1 MDHRSFRD
9 PQLSCHVEVR
19 ADGVHLI
26 VSGDL
31 DHQTCDGFDRAVRAV
46 LTGAP
51 SSLVLDLTAV
61 RFISAQGTAALVDGV
76 HRAAEICAAVAV
88 LPSPAVR
95 RRLELLGLDLA
106 VDIGPLDET
115 EPPAASA

>member
-9 PQLSCHVEVR
+9 RQLSCHVEVC

-31 DHQTCDGFDRAVRAV
+31 DHHTCDVFDCAVRAV

-51 SSLVLDLTAV
+51 GSLVLDLTAV
-61 RFISAQGTAALVDGV
+61 RFMSAQGTAALVDGL
-76 HRAAEICAAVAV
+76 HRAAGICAAVAL

-106 VDIGPLDET
+106 VGGEPVDET

>member
-9 PQLSCHVEVR
+9 RQLSCHVEVR

-31 DHQTCDGFDRAVRAV
+31 DHHTCDRFDRAVRAV
-46 LTGAP
+46 LTGVP
-51 SSLVLDLTAV
+51 DSLVLDLTAV
-61 RFISAQGTAALVDGV
+61 RFISAQGTATLVDAV

-95 RRLELLGLDLA
+95 GRLALLGLDLA
-106 VDIGPLDET
+106 VEEGPPGDS